1 MYANII
7 SKIVN
12 IHTMTSEAQAK
23 IQKMIYNLT
32 NENRSAAGRDLKD
45 IIDIK
50 VKDAFKREYT
60 QVMQSFKENK

>member
-1 MYANII
+1 
-7 SKIVN
+7 
-12 IHTMTSEAQAK
+12 MTSEAQAK

-32 NENRSAAGRDLKD
+32 NENRSAAGRDLKE